1 MLAREDDA
9 PVYGAQIVVVLGA
22 RFLGPH
28 AETAE
33 REGGAVP
40 GDRNTVLELRGV
52 LRMNAAAVLDCLG
65 DSLLRR
71 HGRELGRVP
80 PEQIPAE
87 EHALAA
93 REKAVVRIGDV
104 ADRKV

>member
-1 MLAREDDA
+1 MQATDGIHRRGESTPLPRRHIRGMLAREDDA

-22 RFLGPH
+22 SFLGPH

-40 GDRNTVLELRGV
+40 GDRNTVLELSGV
-52 LRMNAAAVLDCLG
+52 LRMNAAAVLDCLR

-71 HGRELGRVP
+71 HGREL
-80 PEQIPAE
+80 
-87 EHALAA
+87 
-93 REKAVVRIGDV
+93 
-104 ADRKV
+104 